1 MEARE
6 SKGGTADGVRAR
18 AGRATALLG
27 EEDGK
32 ERMGLGARPMG

>member
-6 SKGGTADGVRAR
+6 SEGGTADGVRAR
-18 AGRATALLG
+18 VGRAATLLG

-32 ERMGLGARPMG
+32 ERMGLGAGSMG